1 MEGSSILVDIASI
14 EDSPEEEQVL
24 RAHLDRYARER
35 GIELEVTWY
44 RLAAEFVTA
53 ERRHDLILMDID
65 LPGMNGMETATL
77 LRTYDTE
84 TPLIFV
90 TNLSQYAVRG
100 YEVDALDFIVKP
112 VGYHALSL
120 RMDKAMRVLERRR
133 ETRVV
138 LATRGATRVVSASDI
153 SHVEVMGHNLVY
165 HLLEAGG
172 TEQVR
177 VRGSM
182 TAAEAQLGGG
192 FVRISNSCL
201 ANLSHIRLVQGGSL
215 RMLSGDVLH
224 FSRSR
229 KGPAMETIAAYLGGS
244 I

>member
-1 MEGSSILVDIASI
+1 MVDIASI

-120 RMDKAMRVLERRR
+120 RMDKAMRVLERHR

-138 LATRGATRVVSASDI
+138 LATRGATR
-153 SHVEVMGHNLVY
+153 VMGHNLVY

-182 TAAEAQLGGG
+182 TAAEAQLGSG